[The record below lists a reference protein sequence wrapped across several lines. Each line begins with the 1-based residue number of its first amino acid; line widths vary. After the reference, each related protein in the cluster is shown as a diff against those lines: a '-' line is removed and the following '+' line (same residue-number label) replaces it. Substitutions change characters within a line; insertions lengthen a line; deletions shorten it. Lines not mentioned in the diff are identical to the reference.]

1 MIARLNIF
9 QRLSLFIVHCLFV
22 IILNMI
28 DIKLFK
34 VNALRKIAIL
44 LTHTEQKI
52 KIYNDSSIWA
62 WRKTHTQNNIDI
74 NKMKKSI
81 TSNHNFTTFLSVQW
95 NKKEKSTFKIQS
107 GFSIFCM
114 SPRQTH
120 KLNKFKSQICK
131 IGYSYI
137 FKRMLFLSSKTQGVS
152 CFLLDKYENKSN

>member
-1 MIARLNIF
+1 MNYSLQDLN
-9 QRLSLFIVHCLFV
+9 V
-22 IILNMI
+22 
-28 DIKLFK
+28 
-34 VNALRKIAIL
+34 LRKIATL
-44 LTHTEQKI
+44 LTHIKQKI

-62 WRKTHTQNNIDI
+62 WRKTRTQNNIDI
-74 NKMKKSI
+74 NKMKKCI

-120 KLNKFKSQICK
+120 KVNKFKSQICK

-137 FKRMLFLSSKTQGVS
+137 FKRMLFLSLKNQGVS
-152 CFLLDKYENKSN
+152 CFLLDKYEH